1 MLGVLLTAACLFA
14 LQAYSAEPTYVIF
27 TGNDDDEDYPIE
39 VWHVD
44 DKDSWDPEKL
54 RYPLQWFTIRHRDYD
69 IAEKFLYLIRVNGKR
84 DMQVRIEPRSFLSS
98 IECIDLDVELYRM
111 NKEQLQT
118 LVDRLHNTPEL
129 YFIDRNDFT
138 DSTLRVVPVWSIADM
153 DRLIIVE

>member
-14 LQAYSAEPTYVIF
+14 LQAHSVEPTYVIF

-44 DKDSWDPEKL
+44 DKDYWDPEKL
-54 RYPLQWFTIRHRDYD
+54 RYPMQLFEIRRIDYQIQD
-69 IAEKFLYLIRVNGKR
+69 MFIYHIRVDDKI
-84 DMQVRIEPRSFLSS
+84 DVPVRIEPRSFLSS

-111 NKEQLQT
+111 NKERLQT

-129 YFIDRNDFT
+129 YFID
-138 DSTLRVVPVWSIADM
+138 
-153 DRLIIVE
+153 